1 MVCSNI
7 LFTCNLNI
15 RYGVLDM
22 QMQDQIQDQ
31 EIILQVLQGR
41 KQAYAILVE
50 RYQNYVFTLVMRYI
64 KNREEAEEVA
74 QDVFVKAYRY
84 LADFRGQSKFSTWL
98 YTIVNTTCISFLRK
112 NKEQVVL
119 VEDEQLHAIT
129 NRLKMSDGASV
140 YSENRSE
147 RKMLRQA
154 VEQLPELDAQIITLF
169 YQHEQSL
176 EEIGAVLGLTAN
188 HVKVRLFRARQKLK
202 EILQTGY
209 AREVS
214 HLKQH

>member
-1 MVCSNI
+1 M
-7 LFTCNLNI
+7 
-15 RYGVLDM
+15 DM
-22 QMQDQIQDQ
+22 QEQIQDQ
-31 EIILQVLQGR
+31 EIIRQVLQGK

-119 VEDEQLHAIT
+119 IEEEQMHNLT
-129 NRLKMSDGASV
+129 NRLNMSDKPSD
-140 YSENRSE
+140 YSERRSE
-147 RKMLRQA
+147 KQMMEQA
-154 VEQLPELDAQIITLF
+154 IKQLPELDGQIITLF

-176 EEIGAVLGLTAN
+176 EEIGAVVGLTAN
-188 HVKVRLFRARQKLK
+188 NIKIRLFRARQKLK
-202 EILQTGY
+202 EILQQEY
-209 AREVS
+209 KQEVFNTR
-214 HLKQH
+214 HH